1 MSFNFLLRSIQ
12 ELKGQFSLIKNLCN
26 TNISVAYNKMSSAI
40 TIVKSQVDTLSSSVS
55 GFDGRITAVEGLGAS
70 VSSINGRVTAIEGM
84 SVSNV
89 SSIVATPT
97 IALSSTEHT
106 TDEASVWTDGA
117 DGTIVRLLGDNSTF
131 STLAL
136 PTGEDSGKFYVLT
149 NTSSTSNHH
158 IHLTF
163 SGSTKY
169 TLQPLETATLVWNG
183 VTWTGIMGCVPKIN
197 VVYTLSTTQL

>member
-1 MSFNFLLRSIQ
+1 MSLNYILRSIQ
-12 ELKGQFSLIKNLCN
+12 ELKGQFSLIRNLCN
-26 TNISVAYNKMSSAI
+26 ANISVVYNKMSSAI
-40 TIVKSQVDTLSSSVS
+40 TLVKNQVSDLSSSVS
-55 GFDGRITAVEGLGAS
+55 GFDGRITAVEGLGSS
-70 VSSINGRVTAIEGM
+70 VSGIDARVTAIEGM

-97 IALSSTEHT
+97 IALSSAEHS

-117 DGTIVRLLGDNSTF
+117 DGTIVRLLGNNSTF
-131 STLAL
+131 STLEL
-136 PTGEDSGKFYVLT
+136 PSGESTGKFYVLT
-149 NTSSTSNHH
+149 NTASSGNNY
-158 IHLTF
+158 INLTF

-197 VVYTLSTTQL
+197 VVFTLATTQL

>member
-26 TNISVAYNKMSSAI
+26 TNISIAYNKMSSAI
-40 TIVKSQVDTLSSSVS
+40 TIVKSQVDTLSSSVD
-55 GFDGRITAVEGLGAS
+55 GFDGRITAVEGLG
-70 VSSINGRVTAIEGM
+70 SSISSIDGRVTAIENLSIS
-84 SVSNV
+84 SVTNV
-89 SSIVATPT
+89 TATPK
-97 IALSSTEHT
+97 IALSITEHT
-106 TDEASVWTDGA
+106 TDNASVWSDGA
-117 DGTIVRLLGDNSTF
+117 DGTIVRLLGNNSSF

-136 PTGEDSGKFYVLT
+136 PTDADEGKFYVLT

-163 SGSTKY
+163 NGSTKY

-197 VVYTLSTTQL
+197 VTFTLSTTEL